1 VKKILTAL
9 AVALFL
15 ASGSAVLA
23 QAAAAGQASHEVSTA
38 VPELTTFHDV
48 IMPMWH
54 TAYPARDYAT
64 LRKIAK
70 DVEAGVANIV
80 AARLP
85 PILHEKQAAWDKG
98 VTALKGAAAAYA
110 RAAAGTDDKA
120 LLTAAENLHTLYEAQ
135 GQIIRPVVPEMN
147 AFHQVLYVV
156 QHTYVPEKK
165 WGEVCKAGGDLQAKA
180 EALATATLPKRVEAK
195 AEAFKK
201 ESGQLVADAKALVA
215 ACQANQ
221 PAGIE
226 KAAATLHSRYEELGK
241 IFE

>member
-1 VKKILTAL
+1 MGAFPGGGFRFFPEPN
-9 AVALFL
+9 VARRAQLF
-15 ASGSAVLA
+15 
-23 QAAAAGQASHEVSTA
+23 EV
-38 VPELTTFHDV
+38 
-48 IMPMWH
+48 W
-54 TAYPARDYAT
+54 
-64 LRKIAK
+64 
-70 DVEAGVANIV
+70 
-80 AARLP
+80 
-85 PILHEKQAAWDKG
+85 
-98 VTALKGAAAAYA
+98 
-110 RAAAGTDDKA
+110 
-120 LLTAAENLHTLYEAQ
+120 
-135 GQIIRPVVPEMN
+135 IRPVVPEMN

-226 KAAATLHSRYEELGK
+226 KATATLHSRYEELGK